1 MSKFFP
7 GSIHDYQVFKITK
20 AGERLPRDKPIY
32 LDRGYQGAKKDYPSL
47 NLSIPKKANRWHKLT
62 KKDKAQ
68 NKILNKIRVKIE
80 HSILKCKRFKILSQT
95 YRHPLKTYHQRFQV
109 IAGIIN
115 FQLHNKEN
123 LIPIPISA
131 FGQRETILRKF

>member
-1 MSKFFP
+1 MKLSYCYDACI
-7 GSIHDYQVFKITK
+7 GIIKI
-20 AGERLPRDKPIY
+20 PI
-32 LDRGYQGAKKDYPSL
+32 QK
-47 NLSIPKKANRWHKLT
+47 
-62 KKDKAQ
+62 
-68 NKILNKIRVKIE
+68 
-80 HSILKCKRFKILSQT
+80 HSILKCKRFKVLTQT
-95 YRHPLKTYHQRFQV
+95 YRHPLKDYHQRFQI